1 MIIDYGF
8 THLSSISSSK
18 VVLFIH
24 LGQFESQLFTVRYCS
39 DYYEVLETNDLPS
52 VSLFA
57 VDRLLFELLE
67 QSVDAYYPDCSS
79 FVRENRGSLYPS
91 ILAARSA
98 FCTKG
103 TFLRPLPFRHL
114 RLSW

>member
-8 THLSSISSSK
+8 THLSSIASSE

-52 VSLFA
+52 LSLFA

-103 TFLRPLPFRHL
+103 TFLRPLPFRYL